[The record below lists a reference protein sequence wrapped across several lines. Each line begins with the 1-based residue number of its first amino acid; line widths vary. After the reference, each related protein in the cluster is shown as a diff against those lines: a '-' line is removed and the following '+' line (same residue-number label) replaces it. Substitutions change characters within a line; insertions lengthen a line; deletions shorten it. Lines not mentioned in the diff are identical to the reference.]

1 MSITPARRLAIA
13 QRRQQVAKL
22 YLSGKGQV
30 EIGQELNLAQSTIC
44 KDLEH
49 IRTAWR
55 ESSIRDFDAQ
65 RDLEIARL
73 NQIEREAWAAWERSQ
88 QPAQTAVV
96 SGAAGSQT
104 AKRTLRHQCG
114 NPRFLELAL
123 RCNEERCKLLGLDA
137 PLKIAPVTPD
147 GRPLTIEQ
155 RRTHIIAIMQ
165 EQFGRQAITTL
176 EGTTYGCGSDTAGVG
191 EHERR
196 GAVTIEPPGDDQ
208 DPVTTSQAGRL
219 S

>member
-73 NQIEREAWAAWERSQ
+73 NQIEKESWAAWERSQ

-123 RCNEERCKLLGLDA
+123 RCNEERRKLLGLDA

-147 GRPLTIEQ
+147 SRPLTIEQ
-155 RRTHIIAIMQ
+155 RRTHIFAIMR
-165 EQFGRQAITTL
+165 EQLGAESIRAL
-176 EGTTYGCGSDTAGVG
+176 EGAVHGCEADTETLG
-191 EHERR
+191 ELDRR
-196 GAVTIEPPGDDQ
+196 GAITIEPAGDD
-208 DPVTTSQAGRL
+208 
-219 S
+219 